1 MCSTNNKTRI
11 FKVQKGRKFTID
23 YSKTIAIIRKQ
34 QGINLELKPKN
45 LESNFKKT
53 GKKI

>member
-1 MCSTNNKTRI
+1 MCSTDNKTRI

-34 QGINLELKPKN
+34 QRINLELKPKN
-45 LESNFKKT
+45 VDCNFKKT